1 MNKVCGL
8 LLILSFFAF
17 CRPVSAQINDEQTY
31 KMVQFLNY
39 VNNYYVD
46 STNNNK
52 IVETA
57 IRNVLKELD
66 PHSVYVSKDDVRALN
81 EPLEGNFD
89 GIGIQYNVLFDT
101 ILILSVV
108 PNGPSDKVGLMPGD
122 RIMKIGTENV
132 AGIGINTQ
140 GVRTRL
146 LGKKGSRISLSV
158 KRRGLNR
165 ILDFDIERESITI
178 HSIEASYMVDE
189 QVGYIKLDKFSA
201 NTLREFDEA
210 VKRLQKQGMKSMIL
224 DLEGNGGGY
233 LNVAIDLADRFLDDD
248 KMILYTEGTNSPRSN
263 FISHLK
269 GNFEKGNLVLLIDE
283 GSASASEILSG
294 AIQDWDRGLII
305 GRRSFGKGLV
315 QRPFML
321 NDGSLI
327 RLTVARYYTPTGRLI
342 QKSYN
347 KGIAEYKNDINTRY
361 LKGEMISK
369 DSIHFI
375 DSLRYLTLKKKRLV
389 YGGGG
394 IMPDIFVPIDTTK
407 YSSLYKELHSK
418 NVINTFVLSFI
429 DRNREALVLNYPDF
443 KIFKEKFSISDDHFN
458 YLLQIASKL
467 NVQVDLAELDK
478 CKDQMK
484 IQFKALIA
492 RDLWDMS
499 EYYEIINSRNNSYCK
514 AIEVLTNKKGSPKEL
529 DILSYN

>member
-1 MNKVCGL
+1 MNKVYSFV
-8 LLILSFFAF
+8 LIIILFLFSHPAN
-17 CRPVSAQINDEQTY
+17 AQINDEQTY

-57 IRNVLKELD
+57 IKNVLKELD
-66 PHSVYVSKDDVRALN
+66 PHSVYVSKDDVRAMN

-101 ILILSVV
+101 IMVLSVV

-122 RIMKIGTENV
+122 RILKIGTENV
-132 AGIGINTQ
+132 AGIGINSQ
-140 GVRTRL
+140 GVRSRL
-146 LGKKGSRISLSV
+146 LGKKGSHIALSI
-158 KRRGLNR
+158 KRKGMHRNMEL
-165 ILDFDIERESITI
+165 DIERESITI
-178 HSIEASYMVDE
+178 HSVEASYMVDD

-201 NTLREFDEA
+201 NTLREFDES
-210 VKRLQKQGMKSMIL
+210 VKKLQKQGMKSMIL

-248 KMILYTEGTNSPRSN
+248 KMILYTEGINSPRTN

-361 LKGEMISK
+361 LKGEMVSK

-375 DSLRYLTLKKKRLV
+375 DSLKYQTLKKKRLV

-394 IMPDIFVPIDTTK
+394 IMPDVFVPIDTTK
-407 YSSLYKELHSK
+407 LPQLYKELHSK
-418 NVINTFVLSFI
+418 NVINTFVLSYI
-429 DRNREALVLNYPDF
+429 DQNREKLVLTYPDF
-443 KIFKEKFSISDDHFN
+443 KSFKDKFAIGDEHFN
-458 YLLQIASKL
+458 YLVQTASKL
-467 NVQVDLAELDK
+467 NIKVDQLELDK
-478 CKDQMK
+478 CKEQIK
-484 IQFKALIA
+484 IQLKALIA

-499 EYYEIINSRNNSYCK
+499 EYYEIINIKNSSFNK
-514 AIEVLTNKKGSPKEL
+514 AVEVLTNKKGNQKEL